1 MHLRS
6 PTLLRDFL
14 PLLPLLLCQ
23 GCGVKSDSVAV
34 ATPATVDAPASNNV
48 SPSIVIAEVAE
59 AQVGVAYDY
68 QPAVQDR
75 ESDTLRFTAVNLPTW
90 ASLDPASGHISG
102 TPGPDDAGVY
112 ESISITVADATHQ
125 AVTAPF
131 SITVNS
137 APDAPDS
144 MDTQEVGNGVA
155 SLQWEIPPSKVSG
168 EPLDDLVGFRILYG
182 RSSSDLDHSVMIQD
196 PATTSYQVSGLTS
209 GLWYFA
215 VVAVNANGLE
225 GPPTTLANK
234 SI

>member
-1 MHLRS
+1 MQHRS
-6 PTLLRDFL
+6 PKLLRGFL
-14 PLLPLLLCQ
+14 PLLPLWLCQ
-23 GCGVKSDSVAV
+23 ACGVSNSSVTAE
-34 ATPATVDAPASNNV
+34 APAAVDAPASDNLP
-48 SPSIVIAEVAE
+48 PSIAIEAVAD
-59 AQVGVAYDY
+59 AQVGAAFDY
-68 QPAVQDR
+68 QPAVQDH
-75 ESDTLRFTAVNLPTW
+75 ESDTLRFTAVNLPAW

-102 TPGPDDAGVY
+102 TPGPNDEGLY

-125 AVTAPF
+125 VATAPF

-137 APDAPDS
+137 APDAQDPQVAEES
-144 MDTQEVGNGVA
+144 GNGVA

-168 EPLDDLVGFRILYG
+168 EPLDDLVGYRILYG

-209 GLWYFA
+209 GLWYFS

-225 GPPTTLANK
+225 GPPTTLATK